1 MFASSVYAKCTQLK
15 ERDVKMWPKPFLD
28 PRCRAALPRDVAR
41 AIVHASVLG
50 LRSPSGRGVR
60 FDGWTPYRIRG
71 FLYALAAGGSV
82 ENAARAAGMSR
93 RSAYNLR
100 NRAEGLAF
108 RLAWDAAQDLAR
120 RPLGDALMSRA
131 MHGVVEPVVRNGK
144 VWGERRRFDNRL
156 SMAMLTRLDRHA
168 RDRRKAGLDV
178 DLAAES
184 FDDIVET
191 ACAERVKYIPC
202 EAKPAL
208 DGNRASC
215 ELNGEKILP
224 GTGRG
229 TARKA
234 RGGGAARKPVET
246 NSLIAKSNTRF
257 RAIDEIDKAATSSP
271 GLTPHIST
279 SHHRAY
285 T

>member
-1 MFASSVYAKCTQLK
+1 MKI
-15 ERDVKMWPKPFLD
+15 WPN
-28 PRCRAALPRDVAR
+28 PRSDLRCLPALPRDVAK

-50 LRSPSGRGVR
+50 LRSPSGREVR

-71 FLYALAAGGSV
+71 FLYALAAGASV

-144 VWGERRRFDNRL
+144 IWGERRRFDNRL
-156 SMAMLTRLDRHA
+156 SMAMLTRLDRQA
-168 RDRRKAGLDV
+168 RERRKAGLEI
-178 DLAAES
+178 DLSTES

-191 ACAERVKYIPC
+191 ACAERAKFKPG
-202 EAKPAL
+202 EAKPTPN
-208 DGNRASC
+208 GKCASC
-215 ELNGEKILP
+215 ELNAKKNPPRNGEGDRPKGGGGV
-224 GTGRG
+224 GTGPPDSLPPCIDRPHSLDEPVAGFPPSRVHVRG
-229 TARKA
+229 T
-234 RGGGAARKPVET
+234 ET
-246 NSLIAKSNTRF
+246 
-257 RAIDEIDKAATSSP
+257 TS
-271 GLTPHIST
+271 
-279 SHHRAY
+279 
-285 T
+285 